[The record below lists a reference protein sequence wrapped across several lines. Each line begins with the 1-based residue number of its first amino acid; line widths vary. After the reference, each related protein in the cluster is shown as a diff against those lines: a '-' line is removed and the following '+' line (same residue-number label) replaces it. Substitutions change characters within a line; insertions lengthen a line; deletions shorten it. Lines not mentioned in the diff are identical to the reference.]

1 MLTISQTKKNEL
13 TKVKIEGIDKI
24 EEEEVDSD

>member
-1 MLTISQTKKNEL
+1 MTISQAKKNEL